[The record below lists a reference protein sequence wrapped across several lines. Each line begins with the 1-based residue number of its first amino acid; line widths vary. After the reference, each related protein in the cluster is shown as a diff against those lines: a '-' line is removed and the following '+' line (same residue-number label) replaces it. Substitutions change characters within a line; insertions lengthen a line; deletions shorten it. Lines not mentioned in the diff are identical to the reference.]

1 MPRVQYTDPAGV
13 SREVPFKRQ
22 LRIGRHPNQDL
33 QILDRVVSKAH
44 AVIEVRGDGAVVYD
58 TGSRNGTLVN
68 GELIDGERA
77 LVDGDSVTVGSTSMV
92 YRVDEAPRTGLR
104 SKVTILDEGFE
115 TSVRKRLKDTSNR
128 LFVSV
133 DQIEDLEQLR
143 DDYEKLRIA
152 NELNQALSSEL
163 DLEKLLNRI
172 LDKAFEMFGADRGVI
187 MLLDSTGELVPAA
200 VKSKFDL
207 PSAGAV
213 RISRTILREVVEEK
227 AAVLSS
233 NAQLDSRFGGA
244 HSIILAGIKATMSV
258 PLLYRDRLLG
268 VIHLDS
274 QLTSGAFTEKD
285 LQLLTGFANQ
295 AANAIEHSR
304 LVEQVKNDALA
315 REQLGRLLS
324 PEVVDDIVSGKLEIR
339 RGGSLR
345 EATVLFADIRG
356 FTAMSERYPA
366 QEIVAMLNEYFEIMV
381 EVIFRHGG
389 TLDKFVGDEI
399 MAVWGA
405 PIAVEDHCA
414 RAVAAAL
421 DMQAA
426 MVEYNQTRVQEGM
439 TAIHTGIG
447 INTGELV
454 AGFMG
459 SSKAMDFT
467 VIGDTVNT
475 ASRFCS
481 IAGPGEVI
489 VGPDVARTLGRRL
502 TAEAMQPAR
511 LKGKAEPVPVFRAR
525 ALTRYES

>member
-1 MPRVQYTDPAGV
+1 MPRVEYIDPSGV
-13 SREVPFKRQ
+13 TREVTFKRQ

-58 TGSRNGTLVN
+58 AGSRNGTIVN
-68 GELIDGERA
+68 GELIEGERT
-77 LVDGDSVTVGSTSMV
+77 LEDGDRVTLGSTDVVFRAEESQK
-92 YRVDEAPRTGLR
+92 EALR
-104 SKVTILDEGFE
+104 SKVTILEEGFE
-115 TSVRKRLKDTSNR
+115 ASVRKRLKDTSNR

-133 DQIEDLEQLR
+133 DQIDDMEQLR

-152 NELNQALSSEL
+152 NELNQALSAEF
-163 DLEKLLNRI
+163 DLERLLNRI

-187 MLLDSTGELVPAA
+187 MLIDPDGGELVPAA
-200 VKSKFDL
+200 MKSKFDNVG
-207 PSAGAV
+207 AGAI
-213 RISRTILREVVEEK
+213 RISRTIIREVVDEK
-227 AAVLSS
+227 SAVLSS

-258 PLLYRDRLLG
+258 PLLYRETLLG
-268 VIHLDS
+268 IIHLDS
-274 QLTSGAFTEKD
+274 QMTTGAFTEKD

-324 PEVVDDIVSGKLEIR
+324 PEVVDDVVSGKLEIK
-339 RGGSLR
+339 RGGTVR
-345 EATVLFADIRG
+345 DATVLFADIRG

-381 EVIFRHGG
+381 EIIFRHGG

-421 DMQAA
+421 DMQIA
-426 MVEYNQTRVQEGM
+426 MVEYNQTRLGEGLP
-439 TAIHTGIG
+439 AIHAGIG

-475 ASRFCS
+475 ASRFCACAS
-481 IAGPGEVI
+481 GGDVI
-489 VGPDVARTLGRRL
+489 VGPAVARSLGRRL
-502 TAEAMQPAR
+502 VAEAMEPAR
-511 LKGKAEPVPVFRAR
+511 LKGKAEPVPVFRVKAIR
-525 ALTRYES
+525 